1 MSEWTF
7 IDEVAAGTPTPGG
20 GGTAAYVGALGSAL
34 NSMVGNLTVGKK
46 SYADVEEDVQECLRQ
61 LQQVREELLGL
72 VRKDA
77 EAFAP
82 LAACFKMP
90 RATEEEKARRT
101 EAMQKALIDA
111 IEVPLT
117 IMRACARVIELS
129 DFMAHNGS
137 KMALSDVATGVSFAK
152 GALKGAALN
161 IYVNAKMLADRE
173 LAKRY
178 TDETEC
184 LIIEWGKRADDIYIF
199 VLEGL
204 R

>member
-1 MSEWTF
+1 MSEWTL

-20 GGTAAYVGALGSAL
+20 GAAAAYVGALGSAL

-46 SYADVEEDVQECLRQ
+46 SYVDVEDQVKECLSQ
-61 LQQVREELLGL
+61 LQRVREELLAL
-72 VRKDA
+72 SKKDS

-90 RATEEEKARRT
+90 RATEEEKA
-101 EAMQKALIDA
+101 LIDA
-111 IEVPLT
+111 IEVPLS
-117 IMRACARVIELS
+117 IMKACARVIDLS

-161 IYVNAKMLADRE
+161 IFVNAKMLEDRK

-184 LIIEWGKRADDIYIF
+184 LIIEWGKRADDIYVF